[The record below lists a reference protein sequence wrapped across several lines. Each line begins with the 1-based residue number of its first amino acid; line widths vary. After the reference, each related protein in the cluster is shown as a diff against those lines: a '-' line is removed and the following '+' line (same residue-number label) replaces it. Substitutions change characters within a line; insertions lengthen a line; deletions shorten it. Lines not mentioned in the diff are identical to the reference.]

1 MAMYSPVQN
10 SEGKKEYV
18 TQNLPVFHPCSLAM
32 QFLFLEE
39 PMFLVLRV
47 LPELAQAIFLNKWQ
61 YAIHIV
67 VNLALFYLYI
77 LEVVLYQYIKNFLS
91 FFFQLHLFFTYKYNL
106 FNQGLSERYLGSFQS
121 FMINNLVYLP
131 FHTSESIC
139 G

>member
-1 MAMYSPVQN
+1 MAMCSPVQN

-39 PMFLVLRV
+39 PMFLVLRF

-67 VNLALFYLYI
+67 VNLALFYLLYLGGRTI
-77 LEVVLYQYIKNFLS
+77 LVHKEFPQ